1 MYVSDEVLP
10 HGLPGCIVEAGLD
23 ERRVNAKR
31 LQLSV
36 QCFRDAFDD
45 ELMDG
50 MSFPFMEM
58 SGESARQSITPHSA
72 MKSHSPS

>member
-1 MYVSDEVLP
+1 MYGSDEVLP
-10 HGLPGCIVEAGLD
+10 HGLPGCIVEARLD

-31 LQLSV
+31 LQLSL
-36 QCFRDAFDD
+36 QCFRDAFDG

-50 MSFPFMEM
+50 MPFPFMEK
-58 SGESARQSITPHSA
+58 SDKSARQPITPQSA